1 MTTQTRSM
9 RDMTALVAAVRAAPT
24 VEAGLTLALQG
35 VSNQLS
41 VAAGADQNGDK
52 LALPVFAA
60 ALKASTGALVSAV
73 TEDVE
78 PTKGQIEAANQ
89 ELAVAKQEV
98 AQAQA
103 NAQTAKA
110 PQQPGQPLS
119 QAEIAIV
126 KSRIAQA
133 QSQGNPPSPSD
144 VQLIDKAKAAG
155 LTT

>member
-78 PTKGQIEAANQ
+78 PTKGQIEAASQ

-98 AQAQA
+98 AQA